1 MLEPGTLLSS
11 RYRIQSILGQG
22 GMGAVYLATME
33 ALGGKKVAVKEM
45 ELKGF
50 SREELDQ
57 AVKQFNKEASFLAN
71 LDHPNLVQVTDF
83 FIEGDKHYLVMA
95 YVQGQTLQE
104 KLRAHGKPFT
114 WDMLKPY
121 AEPLVDV
128 LHYLHTQD
136 PPIIF
141 RDLKPSN
148 IMIEESG
155 RLRLIDFGIA
165 RTAQAGDKTST
176 FLQGTGTSGF
186 SPIEQYG
193 GAQSTDQRSDIY
205 ALGAT
210 LYYILTGK
218 IPPDAVARISQN
230 KALVPPSQLQPDL
243 PPGVD
248 DLLVKALGLRQP
260 DRQNSMAE
268 FKQQMMAIQSGQMDS
283 EGATEDFGALPA
295 VGASTRAKPE
305 TAPTPPAAVVPAAA
319 SVTPAASPTP
329 QGKSQSITVEMFP
342 TTPNAHQQQN
352 TTPWLIGL
360 GSMAVAALAIFGMV
374 STYFPK
380 DPVAESSP
388 KMAATP
394 PLRTSAEASTP
405 PKSTLGTRAQTETV
419 EAEETKPAKAIK
431 TTQSQPPKSY
441 IDTSKPIVVK
451 KTVTQ
456 PSSTAATT
464 SPKPAST
471 NQKKYPTAP
480 KYPTAKTST
489 TQTTSPPPPARPP
502 QERQQPSQPVAT
514 RPSQPPPNHYEASD
528 GRYYPLPPEGYPMP
542 PLDTNG
548 KPRPPIFNG
557 PGAGGPGA
565 GGPGAGGPGPGGPGR
580 RPGGPGERPRG
591 PAGGPGEGQRQP
603 GGSMW

>member
-11 RYRIQSILGQG
+11 RYRIKSVLGQG

-33 ALGGKKVAVKEM
+33 ALGGKQVAVKEM

-83 FIEGDKHYLVMA
+83 FIEADKHYLVMA
-95 YVQGQTLQE
+95 YVKGQTLQE
-104 KLRAHGKPFT
+104 KLRAYGKPFT
-114 WDMLKPY
+114 WEMLKPY

-128 LHYLHTQD
+128 LHYLHTQN
-136 PPIIF
+136 PPILF

-148 IMIEESG
+148 IMVEETG

-210 LYYILTGK
+210 LYYVLTGK

-230 KALVPPSQLQPDL
+230 KALIPPSQHQPGL
-243 PPGVD
+243 PAGVD
-248 DLLVKALGLRQP
+248 ELLVKALGLRQP
-260 DRQNSMAE
+260 DRQSSMAE
-268 FKQQMMAIQSGQMDS
+268 FKQQMMAIKSAAIDA
-283 EGATEDFGALPA
+283 EGATEDFGVLPA
-295 VGASTRAKPE
+295 VGESTKPKPE
-305 TAPTPPAAVVPAAA
+305 TVVPTPAAVVPAAA
-319 SVTPAASPTP
+319 SVAPAASPP
-329 QGKSQSITVEMFP
+329 SQPKSQSIMVEMFP
-342 TTPNAHQQQN
+342 TAPTARPQQN
-352 TTPWLIGL
+352 NTPWLIGL

-380 DPVAESSP
+380 DPEAKESPSI
-388 KMAATP
+388 AATP
-394 PLRTSAEASTP
+394 PIRTSAEATVRTNP
-405 PKSTLGTRAQTETV
+405 TLGTRTVTETV
-419 EAEETKPAKAIK
+419 EAEETKPTQTIK
-431 TTQSQPPKSY
+431 STQTKPRKSY

-451 KTVTQ
+451 QTVAQ
-456 PSSTAATT
+456 PTSRPTRTSTTSTAQKPATT
-464 SPKPAST
+464 TRKS
-471 NQKKYPTAP
+471 YPTAQ
-480 KYPTAKTST
+480 KYPTAKPSTST
-489 TQTTSPPPPARPP
+489 QATTTTAPPAQQRP
-502 QERQQPSQPVAT
+502 QQTQPVAT

-528 GRYYPLPPEGYPMP
+528 GRYYPVPPAGMPMP
-542 PLDTNG
+542 PIDTNG
-548 KPRPPIFNG
+548 KPKPPHFPRPGGPPSGPPNG
-557 PGAGGPGA
+557 QGGPG
-565 GGPGAGGPGPGGPGR
+565 GGPGGPG
-580 RPGGPGERPRG
+580 GGPGGEQTRP
-591 PAGGPGEGQRQP
+591 A